1 MKGAAHNVRTTMRTS
16 ARDAVPEEGAEKT
29 AHGAGEDAMRAR
41 LVRGDRTA
49 AGEFY
54 DSYAPR
60 VRRYI
65 AASLGSFGTRQ
76 DAEDLM
82 QETFISMAEALPFF
96 RGESSLFTFAC
107 AIAHRKAQSFI
118 RVGARRARIAATVD
132 PPGDPSESSARDEL
146 LNRAL
151 GALDPDYRE
160 LLHLKYAEDASI
172 AEIAAIRGESEH
184 AVESRLARARRA
196 LRKLMEDQR

>member
-1 MKGAAHNVRTTMRTS
+1 MR
-16 ARDAVPEEGAEKT
+16 E
-29 AHGAGEDAMRAR
+29 R
-41 LVRGDRTA
+41 LVRGDRAA

-65 AASLGSFGTRQ
+65 AASLGSFGTQQ

-107 AIAHRKAQSFI
+107 AIAHRKVQSFI
-118 RVGARRARIAATVD
+118 RLGARRARIAATID
-132 PPGDPSESSARDEL
+132 PPEHSGERAQYDESL
-146 LNRAL
+146 IQAL
-151 GALDPDYRE
+151 GALDRDYRQ
-160 LLHLKYAEDASI
+160 LLHLKYVEDASI
-172 AEIAAIRGESEH
+172 VEIAAIRAESEH

-196 LRKLMEDQR
+196 LKKLLENQR

>member
-1 MKGAAHNVRTTMRTS
+1 MRTS
-16 ARDAVPEEGAEKT
+16 AHDAAPEEGAGKA
-29 AHGAGEDAMRAR
+29 AHGAGEAALCER
-41 LVRGDRTA
+41 LVRGDRAA

-54 DSYAPR
+54 DAYAPR

-65 AASLGSFGTRQ
+65 AVSLGSFGTRQ
-76 DAEDLM
+76 DAEDLT

-107 AIAHRKAQSFI
+107 AIAHRKVQSFI
-118 RVGARRARIAATVD
+118 RVGARRARIAATID
-132 PPGDPSESSARDEL
+132 PPGHPGESSARDEVL
-146 LNRAL
+146 SRAL

-160 LLHLKYAEDASI
+160 LLHLKYAEDASV
-172 AEIAAIRGESEH
+172 AEIAAIRAESEH

-196 LRKLMEDQR
+196 LKRLMEDQR